1 MDGVD
6 VPKMQTPIIVLN
18 TNINSPVPIWVAGG
32 ILVSTG
38 FIMLLVPIEPQGRG
52 SVEIYGPELFID
64 V

>member
-1 MDGVD
+1 
-6 VPKMQTPIIVLN
+6 MQTPIIVLN